1 MIGGLWS
8 NADSRNDMVHVVNF
22 DFLYLIEKRFYDNLF
37 SSIFDCAFS
46 G

>member
-1 MIGGLWS
+1 MIGELWS

-22 DFLYLIEKRFYDNLF
+22 DLRFYDNLF

-46 G
+46 S

>member
-1 MIGGLWS
+1 MIGELWS

-22 DFLYLIEKRFYDNLF
+22 DFLIEKRFYDNLF